1 MMQAIRITAVL
12 VVLALFVT
20 GCATTEQFIQASPGM
35 SATNQA
41 LATIRFKRKSV
52 FFGSGW
58 NLYVIDSGITDNT
71 NGIVAK
77 LLPQPSPP
85 VAVLW
90 PPDRLGSIGYLRLGS
105 YAEYEVVATSMDDP
119 EPELQ
124 VSGSPFGSLYE
135 GEIEININPL
145 TSKSV
150 YRMSLET
157 GFDVGLLHF
166 PRGSHEF
173 TLNVMHRDER
183 VTFRKVSVVGKT
195 ANDGVLS
202 WQRPA
207 GRFQVVV
214 YLDGLYYESPV
225 IDARPGETTFV
236 EFDLSEK
243 SFNII
248 PGSKGK

>member
-12 VVLALFVT
+12 VILALFVT

-41 LATIRFKRKSV
+41 DATIRFKRKSV
-52 FFGSGW
+52 FFGGGW
-58 NLYVIDSGITDNT
+58 NVYVIDSGITDNT

-90 PPDRLGSIGYLRLGS
+90 PPSRKDIVGILDVHYTYGVVVTNTEHPEIEKTVFGMGLTSE
-105 YAEYEVVATSMDDP
+105 AEYRIPLEMAF
-119 EPELQ
+119 
-124 VSGSPFGSLYE
+124 SG
-135 GEIEININPL
+135 
-145 TSKSV
+145 
-150 YRMSLET
+150 
-157 GFDVGLLHF
+157 GLLHF
-166 PRGSHEF
+166 PRGSDEF
-173 TLNVMHRDER
+173 TIKVNDSDKK
-183 VTFRKVSVVGKT
+183 VTFRKVAVVGTT

-202 WQRPA
+202 WRRPA
-207 GRFQVVV
+207 GIFRIILV
-214 YLDGLYYESPV
+214 YQNGWYYESPE
-225 IDARPGETTFV
+225 IDARPGETMFV